1 MLAASGAAMLLA
13 DLDTFWS
20 ARVFWIKM
28 CLIVLLLANGLLLR
42 QAEQLARTL
51 PHRAW
56 RQLKATSVVSLVLW
70 FATLLAGTILG
81 SS

>member
-1 MLAASGAAMLLA
+1 MSL
-13 DLDTFWS
+13 
-20 ARVFWIKM
+20 V
-28 CLIVLLLANGLLLR
+28 VLLLANGLLLR

-51 PHRAW
+51 PDRAW